1 MVELDAQNILHS
13 IEYTR
18 MPDHNARPEQLDSRI
33 LAGIE
38 QINKQ
43 LERKNGGSGKA
54 DSIVLPDAAVT
65 MEEDKDK

>member
-1 MVELDAQNILHS
+1 
-13 IEYTR
+13 
-18 MPDHNARPEQLDSRI
+18 MPDRNEIPEQLDSRI

-54 DSIVLPDAAVT
+54 DSIVLTDAAVAI
-65 MEEDKDK
+65 EEDNDKWSGSQKRKKEMRRV